1 MAPTRTIDRRRHGFV
16 PRVARLTFP
25 ARRAADDF
33 LAGFPCSLIGHN
45 WVEIPRSHRRKSGSD
60 GARIRFACSRCSQEA
75 DFTV

>member
-1 MAPTRTIDRRRHGFV
+1 MTPTRTIDRRRHGFV

-33 LAGFPCSLIGHN
+33 LAGFPCTLIGHR
-45 WVEIPRSHRRKSGSD
+45 WVEIPQARRRKVYIDS
-60 GARIRFACSRCSQEA
+60 ARIRFECSRCHRNA